1 MTMRRRDFMKIIG
14 AAGAAWP
21 LAARAQQGA
30 LPVIGWLQATSR
42 GANPE
47 FLALFRKGLSEMGYV
62 EGRNVAIEFRY
73 ADNVLQ
79 RLPELAA
86 ELVRRQ
92 VALIAALAG
101 RAQVI
106 AAMSATTTIPIVF
119 ELGEDPAQTGLVAS
133 LSRPGGNAT
142 GVTSMNGPLA
152 AKRLSLLHD
161 LLPRARRVA
170 ALVNPDTL
178 PEYFMKLMESTAA
191 SIGIDIKYYFA
202 RNAAEIDEAF
212 AKMAEERAEALFGSA
227 GGPFI
232 ERRVQIMT
240 LAVRYGLPAIF
251 SGRADAEA
259 GGLMSYSTSLDR
271 FRLAGLYAGRI
282 LKGEKPAD
290 LPVVLPTK
298 FEFVINLQTARTLG
312 VELPAT
318 LLALA
323 DEVIE

>member
-1 MTMRRRDFMKIIG
+1 MRRREFIAGLG
-14 AAGAAWP
+14 AA
-21 LAARAQQGA
+21 LCNVTARAQQPA
-30 LPVIGWLQATSR
+30 MPVVGWLQSTSR
-42 GANPE
+42 GANQQ
-47 FLALFRKGLSEMGYV
+47 FLALFLKGLSEMGYV
-62 EGRNVAIEFRY
+62 EGRNVAMELRY
-73 ADNVLQ
+73 AGNELQ

-86 ELVRRQ
+86 DLVRRR
-92 VALIAALAG
+92 VAIIAALGGTGQAS
-101 RAQVI
+101 

-119 ELGEDPAQTGLVAS
+119 EVGVDPVQAGLVAS
-133 LSRPGGNAT
+133 LNRPGGNAT
-142 GVTSMNGPLA
+142 GVSSMNGPLL
-152 AKRLSLLHD
+152 AKRLGHLHD

-170 ALVNPDTL
+170 AFVNPS
-178 PEYFMKLMESTAA
+178 PGIGAESAMKLLESAA
-191 SIGIDIKYYFA
+191 TSIGVDIKFYFA
-202 RNAAEIDEAF
+202 RNSAEIDAAF
-212 AKMAEERAEALFGSA
+212 AKMAEERAEALVGAA
-227 GGPFI
+227 GAPFI

-251 SGRADAEA
+251 SARDDAGA
-259 GGLMSYSTSLDR
+259 GGLMSYSPSPDR

-312 VELPAT
+312 IEVPPA